1 MEAALDWLSLGA
13 RDPRMSDR
21 GDTVTAMSVLIDER
35 LSADQSHFDSAWEA
49 RERTRDALNNMAGA
63 AAGPRAGARDV
74 VKGGK
79 QLAEKLGDPSDAVA
93 FGRIDDGEELTY
105 VGKHVIT
112 NAERDVL
119 VVSWQS
125 PAAIPYYRATVNDA
139 IGLVSRR
146 AFQTKG
152 NKILGFEE
160 TVFRDLEARVQEL
173 TESELIAIDDTLLRD
188 LDKDRSNEMHDIVQT
203 IHATQ
208 FHLIERP
215 LNELLVV
222 QGGPGTGKTA
232 VALHR
237 VSWLLYN
244 HSDTLLPEDVLVI
257 GPNRAFTQ
265 YIRSV
270 LPALGDRAVAHVDL
284 RRLGPQSSSGRV
296 EDPETTKLK
305 GERRMADLVAQ
316 ALRNRV
322 RPPAEKEIRIDTSLG
337 ARAIQTKGLVDGIA
351 RLRNVPYAAGR
362 NSLRTLMDG
371 AIRATPGRPT
381 AEAASLDSALDKIWP
396 SLTAP
401 RFIQELLASRPRLM
415 AAAGDQFTARD
426 IDRLYRPPAQNLG
439 TEEWSD
445 VDVALIDEAD
455 WLINGSKRGSDH
467 VVVDEAQD
475 LSPMQL
481 RSVARRSSNGSF
493 TVVGDVAQS
502 TGWWAHE
509 SWDDVLEALTRKGTP
524 QRLEVLKYG
533 YRVPRQVYEVARP
546 LLPLIAPDLE
556 APLVIREA
564 PQAPHLQWAEP
575 DDVIALTVDQAQQHA
590 GMGRFVGVIVP
601 DDLVD
606 SVADSFKAASVNFKS
621 ASSGELGQS
630 INLMSAV
637 ESKGLEFDAIVVV
650 EPARIGRQNTH
661 GLRHLY
667 IALTRTTKYMSV
679 VYSEP
684 MAEIGLVV
692 GQSEVEAVI
701 ATPDPTP
708 QRELS
713 TLGDQFPSVGK
724 GARTP
729 AFQRLIDACADDLAI
744 EIREAVAPK
753 AHVALLH
760 ALAERLGLSIT
771 VESEAD

>member
-1 MEAALDWLSLGA
+1 MDAELSERRA
-13 RDPRMSDR
+13 
-21 GDTVTAMSVLIDER
+21 TVAGMSVLTDDH
-35 LSADQSHFDSAWEA
+35 LLTDQTHFDSAWEA
-49 RERTRDALNNMAGA
+49 RERARSTLTNLAGA

-74 VKGGK
+74 AKGGRE
-79 QLAEKLGDPSDAVA
+79 LAEKLGDPSAAVA

-112 NAERDVL
+112 NSDRDVL
-119 VVSWQS
+119 VVSWKS
-125 PAAIPYYRATVNDA
+125 KAAIPYYKAT
-139 IGLVSRR
+139 IKEPLGLLGRR
-146 AFQTKG
+146 TFETKG
-152 NKILGFEE
+152 NRILSFED
-160 TVFRDLEARVQEL
+160 TVFRDLEARIEEL
-173 TESELIAIDDTLLRD
+173 TEPELLAIDDTLLKD
-188 LDKDRSNEMHDIVQT
+188 LDKERSNEMRDIVQT

-208 FHLIERP
+208 YHLIERP

-244 HSDTLLPEDVLVI
+244 HADSITPEDILVI

-270 LPALGDRAVAHVDL
+270 LPALGDRAVQHVDL
-284 RRLGPQSSSGRV
+284 RRLGPQPSTGRV
-296 EDPETTKLK
+296 EDPETTSLK
-305 GERRMADLVAQ
+305 GELRMAELVAQ

-322 RPPAEKEIRIDTSLG
+322 RPPSEKEIRIETSLG
-337 ARAIQTKGLVDGIA
+337 VRSIQTKGLADGIA

-371 AIRATPGRPT
+371 AIRATSGRPT
-381 AEAASLDSALDKIWP
+381 VEASALDNALDRIWP

-401 RFIQELLASRPRLM
+401 RFIQELLGSRPRLM
-415 AAAGDQFTARD
+415 AAAGDRFTARD
-426 IDRLYRPPAQNLG
+426 IDRLYRPPAANLG

-455 WLINGSKRGSDH
+455 WLINGSKRGADH
-467 VVVDEAQD
+467 IVLDEAQD

-502 TGWWAHE
+502 TGWWAHD

-524 QRLEVLKYG
+524 QRLEELQYG
-533 YRVPRQVYEVARP
+533 YRVPRQVYDVAKP
-546 LLPLIAPDLE
+546 LLPLIAPELS
-556 APLVIREA
+556 PPVVIRDA

-575 DDVIALTVDQAQQHA
+575 DDVIELAVDQAQQQA
-590 GMGRFVGVIVP
+590 GRGRFVGVIVP
-601 DDLVD
+601 DDAIE
-606 SVADSFKAASVNFKS
+606 SVAAAFKAAEVNFKS

-650 EPARIGRQNTH
+650 EPAQIGRQNSH

-667 IALTRTTKYMSV
+667 IALTRTTKYLSV

-692 GQSEVEAVI
+692 GQPQVEAV
-701 ATPDPTP
+701 PLPPSPTI
-708 QRELS
+708 EESHS
-713 TLGDQFPSVGK
+713 TQEPKPSGRS
-724 GARTP
+724 ARTST
-729 AFQRLIDACADDLAI
+729 FQHLVDTFADELAVGVKDAL
-744 EIREAVAPK
+744 APK
-753 AHVALLH
+753 AHAALVE
-760 ALAERLGLSIT
+760 ALARRLDVKIT
-771 VESEAD
+771 IEVQDD

>member
-1 MEAALDWLSLGA
+1 MDAELSERRA
-13 RDPRMSDR
+13 
-21 GDTVTAMSVLIDER
+21 TVAGMSVLTDDH
-35 LSADQSHFDSAWEA
+35 LLTDQTHFDSAWEA
-49 RERTRDALNNMAGA
+49 RERARSTLTNLAGA

-74 VKGGK
+74 AKGGRE
-79 QLAEKLGDPSDAVA
+79 LAEKLGDPSAAVA
-93 FGRIDDGEELTY
+93 FVRIDDGEELTY

-112 NAERDVL
+112 NSDRDVL
-119 VVSWQS
+119 VVSWKS
-125 PAAIPYYRATVNDA
+125 KAAIPYYKAT
-139 IGLVSRR
+139 IKEPLGLLGRR
-146 AFQTKG
+146 TFETKG
-152 NKILGFEE
+152 NRILSFED
-160 TVFRDLEARVQEL
+160 TVFRDLEARIEEL
-173 TESELIAIDDTLLRD
+173 TEPELLAIDDTLLKD
-188 LDKDRSNEMHDIVQT
+188 LDKERSNEMRDIVQT

-208 FHLIERP
+208 YHLIERP

-244 HSDTLLPEDVLVI
+244 HADSITPEDILVI

-270 LPALGDRAVAHVDL
+270 LPALGDRAVQHVDL
-284 RRLGPQSSSGRV
+284 RRLGPQPSTGRV
-296 EDPETTKLK
+296 EDPETTSLK
-305 GERRMADLVAQ
+305 GELRMAELVAQ

-322 RPPAEKEIRIDTSLG
+322 RPPSEKEIRIETSLG
-337 ARAIQTKGLVDGIA
+337 VRSIQTKGLADGIA

-371 AIRATPGRPT
+371 AIRATSGRPT
-381 AEAASLDSALDKIWP
+381 VEASALDNALDRIWP

-401 RFIQELLASRPRLM
+401 RFIQELLGSRPRLM
-415 AAAGDQFTARD
+415 AAAGDRFTARD
-426 IDRLYRPPAQNLG
+426 IDRLYRPPAANLG

-455 WLINGSKRGSDH
+455 WLINGSKRGADH
-467 VVVDEAQD
+467 IVLDEAQD

-502 TGWWAHE
+502 TGWWAHD

-524 QRLEVLKYG
+524 QRLEELQYG
-533 YRVPRQVYEVARP
+533 YRVPRQVYDVAKP
-546 LLPLIAPDLE
+546 LLPLIAPELS
-556 APLVIREA
+556 PPVVIRDA

-575 DDVIALTVDQAQQHA
+575 DDVIELAVDQAQQQA
-590 GMGRFVGVIVP
+590 GRGRFVGVIVP
-601 DDLVD
+601 DDAIE
-606 SVADSFKAASVNFKS
+606 SVAAAFKAAEVNFKS

-650 EPARIGRQNTH
+650 EPAQIGRQNSH

-667 IALTRTTKYMSV
+667 IALTRTTKYLSV

-692 GQSEVEAVI
+692 GQPQVEAV
-701 ATPDPTP
+701 PLPPSPTI
-708 QRELS
+708 EESHS
-713 TLGDQFPSVGK
+713 TQEPKPSGRS
-724 GARTP
+724 ARTST
-729 AFQRLIDACADDLAI
+729 FQHLVDTFADELAVGVKDAL
-744 EIREAVAPK
+744 APK
-753 AHVALLH
+753 AHAALVE
-760 ALAERLGLSIT
+760 ALARRLDVKIT
-771 VESEAD
+771 IEVQDD

>member
-1 MEAALDWLSLGA
+1 
-13 RDPRMSDR
+13 MSEC
-21 GDTVTAMSVLIDER
+21 GDTVVGMSVLTDDHL
-35 LSADQSHFDSAWEA
+35 LSDQAHFDSAWEA
-49 RERTRDALNNMAGA
+49 RERARSTLNNTAGA
-63 AAGPRAGARDV
+63 AAGPRAGAREV
-74 VKGGK
+74 AKGGR
-79 QLAEKLGDPSDAVA
+79 QLAENLGDSSEAVA

-112 NAERDVL
+112 NTDRDVV
-119 VVSWQS
+119 VVSWKS
-125 PAAIPYYRATVNDA
+125 KAAVPYYKATVKDPL
-139 IGLVSRR
+139 GLVSRR

-152 NKILGFEE
+152 NKILSFEE

-173 TESELIAIDDTLLRD
+173 TDSQLIAIDDTLLKD
-188 LDKDRSNEMHDIVQT
+188 LDKDRSNEMRDIVQT

-244 HSDTLLPEDVLVI
+244 HSDTLSPEDVLVI

-270 LPALGDRAVAHVDL
+270 LPALGDRAVQHVDL
-284 RRLGPQSSSGRV
+284 RRLGPQPSTGRV
-296 EDPETTKLK
+296 EDPQTTRLK
-305 GERRMADLVAQ
+305 GELRMAELLAQ

-322 RPPAEKEIRIDTSLG
+322 RPPSEKEIRIETSLG
-337 ARAIQTKGLVDGIA
+337 VRSIQAKGLVDGIA
-351 RLRNVPYAAGR
+351 RLRSVPYAAGR

-371 AIRATPGRPT
+371 AIRATSGRPT
-381 AEAASLDSALDKIWP
+381 AEPASLDSALDRIWP

-401 RFIQELLASRPRLM
+401 RFIQELLGSRQRLT

-426 IDRLYRPPAQNLG
+426 IDRLYRPPAANLG

-445 VDVALIDEAD
+445 VDVALVDEAD
-455 WLINGSKRGSDH
+455 WLINGSKRGADH
-467 VVVDEAQD
+467 IVIDEAQD

-502 TGWWAHE
+502 TGWWAHD

-524 QRLEVLKYG
+524 QRLEELQYG
-533 YRVPRQVYEVARP
+533 YRVPLQVYDVAKP
-546 LLPLIAPDLE
+546 LLPLIAPELSP
-556 APLVIREA
+556 PLVIREA

-575 DDVIALTVDQAQQHA
+575 DDVIELAVDQAQQHA
-590 GMGRFVGVIVP
+590 GRGRFVGVIVP
-601 DDLVD
+601 DHAIDA
-606 SVADSFKAASVNFKS
+606 VAAAFRAAEVNFKS

-650 EPARIGRQNTH
+650 EPAQIGRQNSH

-667 IALTRTTKYMSV
+667 IALTRTTKYLSV

-692 GQSEVEAVI
+692 GQPQVEVV
-701 ATPDPTP
+701 PLPPSPTIEESSHP
-708 QRELS
+708 
-713 TLGDQFPSVGK
+713 TLEPKPSVRS
-724 GARTP
+724 ARTST
-729 AFQRLIDACADDLAI
+729 FQHLVDTFAEELAVDIKDAL
-744 EIREAVAPK
+744 APK
-753 AHVALLH
+753 AHAALIE
-760 ALAERLGLSIT
+760 ALARRLDVKIT
-771 VESEAD
+771 LEAQDD